1 MYWCVQPP
9 VVMAGVAWLVEA
21 AVVIVVAAVTVADV
35 ALMVVEEHMGV

>member
-21 AVVIVVAAVTVADV
+21 AVVIVAAAVAVAV
-35 ALMVVEEHMGV
+35 VTLMVVVEHMGV